1 MYISFC
7 IGWIFNTN
15 GLQIKSFLPFLFLF
29 FLLSISPSFY
39 LPIKSVFLFR
49 QGLHNTNICGLRCFH
64 RQNSG
69 AGSKEPHANAGE
81 TWVRSLGQEDPLEEG
96 MATHSSI
103 LAWRIPRTEEPGGLQ
118 SMGSQRVRHDWATYT
133 IILWWHKYF
142 SVPEW
147 LQNPELYKRV
157 WILIFCIRGI
167 ISLLSIL
174 VFSSVKWV

>member
-1 MYISFC
+1 MATELKYTYLGMNVCMYISFC

-69 AGSKEPHANAGE
+69 AGSKEPSCQCRRDMGSIPGLGRSPGE
-81 TWVRSLGQEDPLEEG
+81 GPGNPLQYSCLENPTDRG
-96 MATHSSI
+96 
-103 LAWRIPRTEEPGGLQ
+103 AWRAAIHGVTK
-118 SMGSQRVRHDWATYT
+118 SQTRLSNLHDY
-133 IILWWHKYF
+133 
-142 SVPEW
+142 
-147 LQNPELYKRV
+147 
-157 WILIFCIRGI
+157 
-167 ISLLSIL
+167 SL
-174 VFSSVKWV
+174 VT